1 MMQTCQLCKRTQ
13 VISSSQQGPY
23 HISHAKTHVLLPNNE
38 LALGKETQLQFQF
51 QFQFQFHVLPISLTT
66 PKQKHPNPPKI
77 AIEYSNPVLH
87 RIIIPDSIPRQ
98 TRKMLPEA
106 PKKDYKQQLSEKD
119 EKEKEQRHYCG
130 NMAAIS
136 SSVKTMS
143 CTGSC
148 LRSRS
153 CDS

>member
-1 MMQTCQLCKRTQ
+1 MQTCQLCKRTQ

-51 QFQFQFHVLPISLTT
+51 QFHVLPTNQSDNAKTKA
-66 PKQKHPNPPKI
+66 PKSSKNRHRVLQSGSAPYHHPRF
-77 AIEYSNPVLH
+77 YSST
-87 RIIIPDSIPRQ
+87 DS
-98 TRKMLPEA
+98 KMLPEA